1 MNENEPQLHI
11 VRLTIDELR
20 LISGLLCHC
29 RLGME
34 SDSELRVALHSL
46 FELVSNFVP
55 EDNGELADRISFS
68 REKASGDIKVYDSD
82 STSMITIEI
91 L

>member
-1 MNENEPQLHI
+1 MNENETHI
-11 VRLTIDELR
+11 VRLTTNELR
-20 LISGLLCHC
+20 LISGLLCYC

-34 SDSELRVALHSL
+34 NDSELRVALHSL

-68 REKASGDIKVYDSD
+68 REKASGDIKVYDSE
-82 STSMITIEI
+82 SSSSITIEV

>member
-1 MNENEPQLHI
+1 MNENELHV
-11 VRLTIDELR
+11 VRLTTNELR
-20 LISGLLCHC
+20 LINGLLCHC

-34 SDSELRVALHSL
+34 NDSELRVALHSL

-55 EDNGELADRISFS
+55 EDSGELADRITFS
-68 REKASGDIKVYDSD
+68 RDKANGDVKVYDTESS
-82 STSMITIEI
+82 STITIEI